1 VHIEDSELIAAPR
14 EELWD
19 YLMQIEKVGE
29 CIPGCENVRKIGDDA
44 YETSMRVTVGP
55 IKLRFEARLN
65 VLERDHETWVA
76 TMRAEGAER
85 GVGGTVS
92 SVFTMKL
99 LDRGD
104 EGTELLVTTEAKIL
118 GKLGEFGQ
126 PVMKKKAAA
135 ITKEFAQNI
144 GARLAEQR
152 ATAAPSIAY

>member
-14 EELWD
+14 EDLWD

-29 CIPGCENVRKIGDDA
+29 CIPGCESVRRIDDDA
-44 YETSMRVTVGP
+44 YETTMRMSVGP
-55 IKLRFEARLN
+55 IKLRFEAHLN
-65 VLERDHETWVA
+65 VLERDRENWVA
-76 TMRAEGAER
+76 KMKAEGAER

-92 SVFTMKL
+92 SVFTMQL
-99 LDRGD
+99 LERGA

-135 ITKEFAQNI
+135 ITLEFARNI
-144 GARLAEQR
+144 GDRLAEQR
-152 ATAAPSIAY
+152 AAAAPAL